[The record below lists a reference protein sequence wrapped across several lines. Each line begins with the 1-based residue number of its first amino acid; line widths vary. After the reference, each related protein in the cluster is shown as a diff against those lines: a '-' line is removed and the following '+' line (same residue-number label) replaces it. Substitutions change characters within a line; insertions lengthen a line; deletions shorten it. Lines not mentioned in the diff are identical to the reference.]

1 MHVFVSEELCLGV
14 IIGPH
19 GIKGAVRVK
28 SFTEIPESIAEYGT
42 LHDKNG
48 KSFDL
53 RLDGQSK
60 GLLIASIKGMT
71 SRNQAEVL
79 KGTELFIKRK
89 LLPNTDDGE
98 YYHADLLAL
107 NVYEPDGKK
116 MGVVKAMHNFG
127 AGDIV
132 EVAIGETE
140 KTVLIP
146 FNNNTVIDID
156 FVKQK
161 MIVEIPLGLLD

>member
-1 MHVFVSEELCLGV
+1 MSEELCLGV

-28 SFTEIPESIAEYGT
+28 SFTEKPESIAEYGT
-42 LHDKNG
+42 LHDKYG

-53 RLDGQSK
+53 QLEGQSK
-60 GLLIASIKGMT
+60 GALIVSIKGMT
-71 SRNQAEVL
+71 TRTQAEVL

-89 LLPNTDDGE
+89 VLPHTDDEE
-98 YYHADLLAL
+98 YYHADLLGL
-107 NVYEPDGKK
+107 YVYNRDGKK
-116 MGVVKAMHNFG
+116 MGVVKAIHNFG

-132 EVAIGETE
+132 EVMIAETE
-140 KTVLIP
+140 NTVLIP
-146 FNNNTVIDID
+146 FNNNTVPEID
-156 FVKQK
+156 FVKQE

>member
-1 MHVFVSEELCLGV
+1 MSEELCLGV

-71 SRNQAEVL
+71 TRNQAEVL

-98 YYHADLLAL
+98 YYHADLLGL

-140 KTVLIP
+140 KTVLIRL
-146 FNNNTVIDID
+146 TTTQLQI
-156 FVKQK
+156 
-161 MIVEIPLGLLD
+161 LTLLNRK

>member
-1 MHVFVSEELCLGV
+1 MSEELCLGV

-28 SFTEIPESIAEYGT
+28 SFTEKPKSIAEYGT
-42 LHDKNG
+42 LHDKYG

-53 RLDGQSK
+53 QLEGQSK
-60 GLLIASIKGMT
+60 GTLIVSIKGMT
-71 SRNQAEVL
+71 TRTQAEVL

-89 LLPNTDDGE
+89 VLPQTDDEE
-98 YYHADLLAL
+98 YYHADLLGL
-107 NVYEPDGKK
+107 NVYNRDGKK
-116 MGVVKAMHNFG
+116 MGVVKAIHNFG

-132 EVAIGETE
+132 EVVIAETE
-140 KTVLIP
+140 NTVLIP
-146 FNNNTVIDID
+146 FNNNTVPEID
-156 FVKQK
+156 FVKQE

>member
-1 MHVFVSEELCLGV
+1 MDVFVSEELCLGV

-28 SFTEIPESIAEYGT
+28 SFTEKPESIAEYGT

-53 RLDGQSK
+53 QLEGQSK
-60 GLLIASIKGMT
+60 GALIASIKGMT
-71 SRNQAEVL
+71 TRTQAELL

-89 LLPNTDDGE
+89 LLPSTDDGE
-98 YYHADLLAL
+98 YYHADLLGL
-107 NVYEPDGKK
+107 NVYKSDGKK
-116 MGVVKAMHNFG
+116 MGIVKAMHNFG
-127 AGDIV
+127 GGNIV
-132 EVAIGETE
+132 EVVIAET
-140 KTVLIP
+140 KNTVLIP
-146 FNNNTVIDID
+146 FNNNTVLDID
-156 FVKQK
+156 FVKNE

>member
-1 MHVFVSEELCLGV
+1 MDVFVSEELCLGV

-71 SRNQAEVL
+71 TRNQAEVL
-79 KGTELFIKRK
+79 KGTELFTIIDIEKGINPRAEVSCEIKYVDGSSKTIK
-89 LLPNTDDGE
+89 LLSRIDTENEIE
-98 YYHADLLAL
+98 YYKNGGILQYVLRNML
-107 NVYEPDGKK
+107 N
-116 MGVVKAMHNFG
+116 
-127 AGDIV
+127 
-132 EVAIGETE
+132 
-140 KTVLIP
+140 
-146 FNNNTVIDID
+146 
-156 FVKQK
+156 
-161 MIVEIPLGLLD
+161 

>member
-1 MHVFVSEELCLGV
+1 M
-14 IIGPH
+14 
-19 GIKGAVRVK
+19 
-28 SFTEIPESIAEYGT
+28 
-42 LHDKNG
+42 
-48 KSFDL
+48 
-53 RLDGQSK
+53 
-60 GLLIASIKGMT
+60 
-71 SRNQAEVL
+71 
-79 KGTELFIKRK
+79 
-89 LLPNTDDGE
+89 LPSSDDGE
-98 YYHADLLAL
+98 YYHADLLGI

-132 EVAIGETE
+132 EVAIVETE

-146 FNNNTVIDID
+146 FSNNTVTDID

>member
-1 MHVFVSEELCLGV
+1 VDVFVSEELCLGV

-71 SRNQAEVL
+71 TRNQAEVL

-89 LLPNTDDGE
+89 LLPN
-98 YYHADLLAL
+98 
-107 NVYEPDGKK
+107 
-116 MGVVKAMHNFG
+116 
-127 AGDIV
+127 
-132 EVAIGETE
+132 
-140 KTVLIP
+140 
-146 FNNNTVIDID
+146 
-156 FVKQK
+156 
-161 MIVEIPLGLLD
+161 